1 MAYTDKEIYDESL
14 ELIKS
19 NHNICF
25 LSDLFVVSSF
35 DKGTFYNHIKKDL
48 NEFNDIKKALTAN
61 KNKTKQLLR
70 QKWFESKQPTL
81 QLALYKLLANQQEFN
96 RIASNNIDIKT
107 NGQSLNDYVDL
118 SKAST
123 ATLTQLLKELNE
135 NKPTSDKD

>member
-25 LSDLFVVSSF
+25 LSDLFTVSSF

-70 QKWFESKQPTL
+70 QKWFESKQPML
-81 QLALYKLLANQQEFN
+81 QLALYKLLSNEKEF
-96 RIASNNIDIKT
+96 DI
-107 NGQSLNDYVDL
+107 
-118 SKAST
+118 
-123 ATLTQLLKELNE
+123 LTSQKIEQKGGVKIEGITFNE
-135 NKPTSDKD
+135 